1 MCLCLKS
8 NSDVWSGWEKS
19 QRYGCPRENDHFTEL
34 NQEGFMETKASYIY
48 FFIFYNFYD
57 LCRIVRLWQLSSLYP
72 QISSAEDSNILLFS
86 FILIKSCYSSLQI
99 ALSVA
104 SLCWVWTMMHIP
116 WQNISLW
123 LPLFIQLHYSLS
135 CCSLIEKDC
144 HCSHYKM

>member
-1 MCLCLKS
+1 MDLFVSEVQFRCVVRMRKITEVWLSKRERSFYWTESGRLYGNKS
-8 NSDVWSGWEKS
+8 
-19 QRYGCPRENDHFTEL
+19 
-34 NQEGFMETKASYIY
+34 FMHLFLYILWLLRLMSY
-48 FFIFYNFYD
+48 
-57 LCRIVRLWQLSSLYP
+57 CEAVTIVTA
-72 QISSAEDSNILLFS
+72 SAEDSNILLFS